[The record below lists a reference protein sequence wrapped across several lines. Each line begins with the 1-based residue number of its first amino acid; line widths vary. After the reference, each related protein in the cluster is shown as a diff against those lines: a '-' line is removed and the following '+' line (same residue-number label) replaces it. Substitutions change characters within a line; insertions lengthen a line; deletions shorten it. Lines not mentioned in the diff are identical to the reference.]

1 MLLAWLRFGR
11 WTLNGCMHGEVEA
24 GCNHNGRGGTK
35 FFALALALGLGCTCS
50 PQVGVEMGKGHGHCH
65 SLLLPS
71 TRANKKRP
79 PTSTIS
85 TTTTTT
91 TTRRGGGGAPARP
104 ASPAQPAQPDT
115 ASWPH
120 HGRPGSA
127 GCRSRVL
134 SQSQFKAPLHIHACI
149 YMCVVFIYP
158 LTTSIWVY
166 LKITKNGRWCS
177 CSGHHGHGNQR
188 QGGWWWWDEMSSSS
202 SSNKRAGR
210 QWQRQSRAEQ
220 RARVGVGVA
229 GPEIRGLLSLAG
241 ADGRPWQRSLA
252 HAEHNHCSA
261 PASGVMSRA

>member
-1 MLLAWLRFGR
+1 MARSRQAATTTAGAGQNFSLLHLHLG
-11 WTLNGCMHGEVEA
+11 LV
-24 GCNHNGRGGTK
+24 
-35 FFALALALGLGCTCS
+35 ALALPKLGWRWA
-50 PQVGVEMGKGHGHCH
+50 KGTGTAIRCCCPAPEQTRNAHPPR
-65 SLLLPS
+65 PS
-71 TRANKKRP
+71 RPRPRPRP
-79 PTSTIS
+79 PA
-85 TTTTTT
+85 
-91 TTRRGGGGAPARP
+91 RPPARP